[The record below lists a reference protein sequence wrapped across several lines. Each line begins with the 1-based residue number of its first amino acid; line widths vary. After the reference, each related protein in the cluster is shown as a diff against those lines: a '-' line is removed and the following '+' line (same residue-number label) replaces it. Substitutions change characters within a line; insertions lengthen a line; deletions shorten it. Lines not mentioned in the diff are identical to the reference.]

1 MTVVGL
7 TGGIASGKTTVS
19 RMLAQRGLPVV
30 DADALVHTL
39 QSPGTAVWEAI
50 RERFGWPV
58 LRVDGS
64 LNRRRLARMVFGRP
78 EALNDLNRLVHP
90 AVRQAI
96 WQRVERFRQEQRA
109 VVILDVPLLIEG
121 GLYRDVDEVWLV
133 YADPDQ
139 QLERLIARSGMT
151 REAAIERMNSQ
162 MPLSDKKAFA
172 HTILDNRAGL
182 DALTA
187 QVERAVERVSH

>member
-30 DADALVHTL
+30 DADAMVHTL

-50 RERFGWPV
+50 RERFGWSV
-58 LRVDGS
+58 LRVDGA

-96 WQRVERFRQEQRA
+96 WERVERFRQEQRA

-162 MPLSDKKAFA
+162 MPLSDKKPFA

-182 DALTA
+182 DELTA